1 MENSKQNFIFNLCAY
16 DVSDD
21 ILHLPLVSYAWR
33 IYCKTWGCAFIINK
47 ISSGL
52 SLFIASSTRKEIY
65 ICFTSFF
72 ISFLQLVYVFTWVCY
87 SVRGEIMS
95 TVMSFN
101 NRNFSC
107 CWGGS
112 KKKASSKEWNGEL
125 SRAQPIFWY
134 SNFTNY
140 LLALS
145 DVVQSYLNTK
155 IDKIIYTKSSRFFYN
170 LEKKLWKI

>member
-1 MENSKQNFIFNLCAY
+1 M
-16 DVSDD
+16 
-21 ILHLPLVSYAWR
+21 
-33 IYCKTWGCAFIINK
+33 YCKTWVRAFIIHK

-72 ISFLQLVYVFTWVCY
+72 ISFSQLVYVFTWVCFD
-87 SVRGEIMS
+87 SVRGVIMS

-155 IDKIIYTKSSRFFYN
+155 IDKIIHTKSSRF
-170 LEKKLWKI
+170 LIILKKLWKI

>member
-1 MENSKQNFIFNLCAY
+1 
-16 DVSDD
+16 
-21 ILHLPLVSYAWR
+21 
-33 IYCKTWGCAFIINK
+33 
-47 ISSGL
+47 
-52 SLFIASSTRKEIY
+52 
-65 ICFTSFF
+65 
-72 ISFLQLVYVFTWVCY
+72 
-87 SVRGEIMS
+87 
-95 TVMSFN
+95 MSFN
-101 NRNFSC
+101 NRNFFC

-170 LEKKLWKI
+170 LEKIMKNIITFMFIFIVKFTEASSRNKCLKHCQVVIIPEKYFFSDGSFV